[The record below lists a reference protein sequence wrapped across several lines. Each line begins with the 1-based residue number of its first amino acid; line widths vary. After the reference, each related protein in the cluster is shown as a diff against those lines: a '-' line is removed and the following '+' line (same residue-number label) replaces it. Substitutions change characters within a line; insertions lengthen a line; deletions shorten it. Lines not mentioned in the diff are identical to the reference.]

1 MTNLDTVLISVLTPL
16 LSAIVG
22 LIVWFINRIK
32 HYAKQKEELLKR
44 YAQLSELINYIAG
57 IMDIIIINEQVEIK
71 PDLKNEL
78 RIASEKYH
86 TLDLIKL

>member
-22 LIVWFINRIK
+22 LIVWFIKRIK

-57 IMDIIIINEQVEIK
+57 IVDIIINDQVELK

-78 RIASEKYH
+78 KVASEKYH

>member
-1 MTNLDTVLISVLTPL
+1 MTNLDTILISVLTPL

-22 LIVWFINRIK
+22 LIVWFIARIK
-32 HYAKQKEELLKR
+32 HYAKQKDELLKR

-57 IMDIIIINEQVEIK
+57 IMDIIINDQVEIK
-71 PDLKNEL
+71 PDLKQQL
-78 RIASEKYH
+78 KVASEKYQ

>member
-22 LIVWFINRIK
+22 LIAWFIARIK
-32 HYAKQKEELLKR
+32 HYAKQKDELLKR

-57 IMDIIIINEQVEIK
+57 IIDIIINDQVELK

-78 RIASEKYH
+78 KVASEKYH

>member
-1 MTNLDTVLISVLTPL
+1 MTNLDTVLVSTLTPL

-22 LIVWFINRIK
+22 LIVWFIARIK
-32 HYAKQKEELLKR
+32 HYAKQKDELLKR

-57 IMDIIIINEQVEIK
+57 IIDIIINEQVEIK

-78 RIASEKYH
+78 KIASEKYH

>member
-1 MTNLDTVLISVLTPL
+1 MTNILISILTPL

-22 LIVWFINRIK
+22 LIVWFISRIK
-32 HYAKQKEELLKR
+32 HYAKQKDELLKR

-57 IMDIIIINEQVEIK
+57 IIDIIINEQVELK
-71 PDLKNEL
+71 PDIKNEL
-78 RIASEKYH
+78 KIASEKYH

>member
-1 MTNLDTVLISVLTPL
+1 MTNVLISVLTPL
-16 LSAIVG
+16 LRAIVG
-22 LIVWFINRIK
+22 LIVWFIARIK
-32 HYAKQKEELLKR
+32 HYAKQKDDLLKR

-57 IMDIIIINEQVEIK
+57 IIDVIINEQVEIK

-78 RIASEKYH
+78 KIASEKYH

>member
-57 IMDIIIINEQVEIK
+57 IMDIIINEQVEIK
-71 PDLKNEL
+71 PDLKNEIK
-78 RIASEKYH
+78 IASEKYH

>member
-1 MTNLDTVLISVLTPL
+1 MTNVLISVLTPL

-22 LIVWFINRIK
+22 LIVWFIARIK
-32 HYAKQKEELLKR
+32 HYAKQKDDLLKR

-57 IMDIIIINEQVEIK
+57 IIDVIINEQVEIK

-78 RIASEKYH
+78 KVASEKYH

>member
-32 HYAKQKEELLKR
+32 HYAKQKEELLKDMP
-44 YAQLSELINYIAG
+44 N
-57 IMDIIIINEQVEIK
+57 
-71 PDLKNEL
+71 
-78 RIASEKYH
+78 
-86 TLDLIKL
+86 

>member
-22 LIVWFINRIK
+22 LIVWFIARIK
-32 HYAKQKEELLKR
+32 HYAKQKDELLKR

-57 IMDIIIINEQVEIK
+57 IMDIIINDQVELK

>member
-22 LIVWFINRIK
+22 LIVWFIARIK
-32 HYAKQKEELLKR
+32 HYAKQKDELLKR

-57 IMDIIIINEQVEIK
+57 IMDIIISEQVELK
-71 PDLKNEL
+71 PDLKQQL
-78 RIASEKYH
+78 KVASEKYH